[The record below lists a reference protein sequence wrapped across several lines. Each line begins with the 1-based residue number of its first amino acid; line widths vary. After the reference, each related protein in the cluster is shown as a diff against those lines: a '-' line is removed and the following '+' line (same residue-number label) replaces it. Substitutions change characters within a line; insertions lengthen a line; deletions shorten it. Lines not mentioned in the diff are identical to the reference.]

1 MPATTSTA
9 RSTTTSFAISYK
21 DTETLKGRV
30 IALCSSCLCVF
41 VVTSVCHNGAMSLI
55 GANELKKKMLIEV
68 EGQPY
73 QLLDVFFA
81 TPTARGASTMVRTRL
96 KNLLNGSV
104 QEKSFRTSEKFP
116 EPDVDIASVSFLYS
130 DGEGFHFMDQ
140 ATYEQFSLSGNS
152 VGDDRYYLK
161 EGLLLEIFKY
171 NGRAVS
177 LQLPQYV
184 ELGITSTEP
193 GLRGDTAA
201 GGASKVAILETGLEV
216 RVPLFMKDGEV
227 VRVNTQTGEV
237 AGRA

>member
-1 MPATTSTA
+1 MA
-9 RSTTTSFAISYK
+9 
-21 DTETLKGRV
+21 
-30 IALCSSCLCVF
+30 
-41 VVTSVCHNGAMSLI
+41 LI

-73 QLLDVFFA
+73 NVLDVFFA

-104 QEKSFRTSEKFP
+104 QEKSFRTSEKFA
-116 EPDVDIASVSFLYS
+116 EPDVEIATVSFLYG
-130 DGEGFHFMDQ
+130 DAEGFHFMDES
-140 ATYEQFSLSGNS
+140 TYEQFRLNADAI
-152 VGDDRYYLK
+152 GDDRYYLK
-161 EGLLLEIFKY
+161 ESLALEIFKY
-171 NGRAVS
+171 NGQAVS

-184 ELGITSTEP
+184 ELAITSTEP

-201 GGASKVAILETGLEV
+201 GGATKVAHLETGLEV
-216 RVPLFMKDGEV
+216 RVPLFMKEGEV